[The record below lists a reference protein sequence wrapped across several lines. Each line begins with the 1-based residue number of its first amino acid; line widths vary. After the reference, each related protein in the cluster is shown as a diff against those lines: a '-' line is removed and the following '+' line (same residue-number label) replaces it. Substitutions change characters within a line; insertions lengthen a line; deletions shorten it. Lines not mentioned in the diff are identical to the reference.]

1 MTEATSTRQMMVRCE
16 DLMVTRS
23 GTTVFDGLSIEIPVG
38 DRVVMVG
45 RSGSG
50 KSTLLRVLSGLQSFE
65 AGGISIGDRSFNADD
80 IIPDDVW
87 IRVGMVFQ
95 DRHLFPHL
103 TLRENVTLAPRLVLK
118 KGRSEA
124 DGDAERLLESV
135 GMLTFADRYPAQVS
149 GGQQQRVAIARELA
163 MDRQLLLMDEPTS
176 ALDPGHSRELAELL
190 AEIAGDELTII
201 AVTHDMKF
209 VRELAHRVV
218 LLGNGKVLED
228 APPDQFFNAPKS
240 PEAKEFVRDTV

>member
-1 MTEATSTRQMMVRCE
+1 
-16 DLMVTRS
+16 
-23 GTTVFDGLSIEIPVG
+23 
-38 DRVVMVG
+38 
-45 RSGSG
+45 
-50 KSTLLRVLSGLQSFE
+50 
-65 AGGISIGDRSFNADD
+65 
-80 IIPDDVW
+80 
-87 IRVGMVFQ
+87 
-95 DRHLFPHL
+95 
-103 TLRENVTLAPRLVLK
+103 
-118 KGRSEA
+118 
-124 DGDAERLLESV
+124 
-135 GMLTFADRYPAQVS
+135 
-149 GGQQQRVAIARELA
+149 VAIARELA

-190 AEIAGDELTII
+190 AEIAGDDLTII